1 VRGRESDD
9 LRRAV
14 TGADVALVVEIAESS
29 LLADR
34 SEMSKIYARAL
45 IPIYWIINLID
56 RQVEVYTQPADD
68 CYQHRQDFAPDQ
80 FVPVVIEDRE
90 AGRILVSDIVP

>member
-1 VRGRESDD
+1 VRGKESDF

-34 SEMSKIYARAL
+34 SEMSKVYARAR
-45 IPIYWIINLID
+45 IPIYWNINLID

-68 CYQHRQDFAPDQ
+68 CYQPRQDFAPDQ

-90 AGRILVSDIVP
+90 VGGILVSDIVP